1 MRVYGSSPLY
11 NYVEL
16 VFRSKRLFIASVL
29 IATGTTAAIAAARS
43 GSYNA
48 QALVYLTGSDT
59 ASPTVEDSAQ
69 KGSIKYKVNL
79 LNVSTKDP
87 EFIKAAFRDQG
98 LNRGMTDEQFSDF
111 CKKAKSALSF
121 ATGNN
126 VLEISCRW
134 PDNRA
139 ADIIKAFYSAF
150 ARRVLDEETVT
161 SHIAK
166 DSIAKRLD
174 EYTQKQQAIENKVI
188 AFKKS
193 KINDMP
199 ESFETTVQKL
209 YAMRDRVQAMENALS
224 NGRVQLAEVE
234 RQLKGT
240 DKTIIDRRVT
250 KPQTAKLEKL
260 QQDSATVESN
270 LVELRTKYNDNH
282 PQIKKLLE
290 AKAFLDKAISDE
302 QKKLGMAGGKGKT
315 SAVSEVPNPL
325 WLRLD
330 QVRSDGEMQ
339 LQQLQGQL
347 NEGRRLLVML
357 EQKAKDA
364 PDILQKYEWMTK
376 DLHLYTDIRDNLR
389 AKLEQAEMVE
399 KQEREMHL
407 AEMKMIVEPESELE
421 VVSSKNLIFYAAG
434 PLLGLIIAFAFSL
447 LTETLDHSLRTP
459 IEVEKYL
466 GKPVLAVLPRM
477 DAPKDSAQRRLG
489 GGSEGNRPSLPT

>member
-16 VFRSKRLFIASVL
+16 VFRSKRLFIASIL
-29 IATGTTAAIAAARS
+29 IATCATVAIAAARS

-59 ASPTVEDSAQ
+59 ASPTVESSAQ
-69 KGSIKYKVNL
+69 KGSIQYKVNL

-87 EFIKAAFRDQG
+87 EFIKAAFREQG
-98 LNRGMTDEQFSDF
+98 LNRGMTDEQFNDF
-111 CKKAKSALSF
+111 CKKAKSSLSF

-166 DSIAKRLD
+166 DAIAKRLD
-174 EYTQKQQAIENKVI
+174 EYTQKQQEIENKVI

-224 NGRVQLAEVE
+224 NGRLQLAEIE
-234 RQLKGT
+234 RQLSG
-240 DKTIIDRRVT
+240 T
-250 KPQTAKLEKL
+250 KPTIVDVSEYKTDTAMLDKLKETEAAL
-260 QQDSATVESN
+260 DAQLA
-270 LVELRTKYNDNH
+270 ELRTKYTDSN
-282 PQIKKLLE
+282 PQIRKLLE
-290 AKAFLDKAISDE
+290 QRENLEKAVKQQEAKSGTPNKSR
-302 QKKLGMAGGKGKT
+302 
-315 SAVSEVPNPL
+315 SRYREVPNPL
-325 WLRLD
+325 YQNLERAKGELETQI
-330 QVRSDGEMQ
+330 QVAE
-339 LQQLQGQL
+339 GQL
-347 NEGRRLLVML
+347 ADGRKMLVTL

-364 PDILQKYEWMTK
+364 PEVLQKYEWMTK
-376 DLHLYTDIRDNLR
+376 DLRLYTEIRDNLR

-421 VVSSKNLIFYAAG
+421 VVSGKNLIFYAAG

-489 GGSEGNRPSLPT
+489 GGSEGSRPTLPT